1 MTMFSPKINDSLTDN
16 FGSRC
21 RKVTIPSP
29 SPSPNF
35 ILQSESESES
45 DEMAGSEKLCYFGNV
60 LCFSMQLSTSFHY
73 STAKQF
79 HY

>member
-29 SPSPNF
+29 SPNF
-35 ILQSESESES
+35 ILQSESES

-79 HY
+79 HF